1 MVSHGIGKADE
12 PIWDFMNFVAP
23 LSTCQGL
30 VPGHKKFY
38 REVFVFLL
46 NMNFKF
52 IIV

>member
-1 MVSHGIGKADE
+1 MMVSHGIGKADE
-12 PIWDFMNFVAP
+12 PIWDFMDFVAP

-30 VPGHKKFY
+30 VPGHKFY